1 MSRDTLTDTHRR
13 LLLSLPEHLVDDIMT
28 LLLFVARTSS
38 AMLRSAPLD
47 AALTLILFFLRR
59 PWAGLCMYVCMYV
72 CAAIM
77 SRQTVMH
84 NDHSVGCAFLK
95 IIEEWYDN

>member
-59 PWAGLCMYVCMYV
+59 PWAGMYV

-84 NDHSVGCAFLK
+84 NDHSVGCAFF
-95 IIEEWYDN
+95 N